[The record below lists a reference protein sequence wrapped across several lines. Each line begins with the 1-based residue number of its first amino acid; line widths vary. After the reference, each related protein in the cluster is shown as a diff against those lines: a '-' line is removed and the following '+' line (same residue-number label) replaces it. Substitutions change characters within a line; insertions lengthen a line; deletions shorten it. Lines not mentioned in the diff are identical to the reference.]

1 MMDKIEVYE
10 SKSDN
15 PSEKW
20 RWRLRASNGRIIAE
34 SGEGYSD
41 KYYTAGMA
49 TGLFDAIGE
58 APAVEFVKADEGDDV

>member
-1 MMDKIEVYE
+1 MTKIEVYE

-41 KYYTAGMA
+41 KVYTVDMA
-49 TGLFDAIGE
+49 MELFDADGDVPTE
-58 APAVEFVKADEGDDV
+58 VEFIEADEGDDS